1 MDINQKITEELGVK
15 LWQVEAAV
23 KLIDEGN
30 TIPFIARYRKEATG
44 TLDDEQLRKLYER
57 LVYLRNLEE
66 KKEQVK
72 NFRPIDDTFFEV
84 LADDIGVCQEMLRII
99 LEDEKLI
106 VKDVIVQSSERNLYG
121 RSVRLD
127 ALCILGDERECNVE
141 LQRSNKDH
149 HLKRVRFNASSITVR
164 DSQTGEK
171 FEKTIDLIVVYISE
185 FDIFKGGRVIYHVD
199 SVIRETQE
207 KVDDGLERVFVNTA
221 VKDGTTISEYMG
233 CFLQKE
239 IDNAKFPKLTNR
251 VHYLK
256 HEEGGVNAVCE
267 IMKKY
272 SDEAYKQGEEA
283 GKEIGKEIGQR
294 QANIAAIKNM
304 IIRFQATKE
313 VILEDYT
320 ESEYN
325 TAIAELQS
333 ESR

>member
-1 MDINQKITEELGVK
+1 MQTVLKNLEGFYIIN
-15 LWQVEAAV
+15 
-23 KLIDEGN
+23 IDHSESL
-30 TIPFIARYRKEATG
+30 FVYQEKTG
-44 TLDDEQLRKLYER
+44 DKMT
-57 LVYLRNLEE
+57 LEE
-66 KKEQVK
+66 KIEQVK

-99 LEDEKLI
+99 LEDEKLV

-127 ALCILGDERECNVE
+127 ALCILGNGKKCNVE
-141 LQRSNKDH
+141 VQRSNEDH
-149 HLKRVRFNASSITVR
+149 HLKRVRFNASVITVR
-164 DSQTGEK
+164 DSQTDDK
-171 FEKTIDLIVVYISE
+171 FEETIDLIVVYISE
-185 FDIFKGGRVIYHVD
+185 FDIFKRGRVIYHVD

-207 KVDDGLERVFVNTA
+207 KVDDGLERVFVNTT
-221 VKDGTTISEYMG
+221 VKDETSISEYMG
-233 CFLQKE
+233 CFQQKE

-267 IMKKY
+267 IMRKY
-272 SDEAYKQGEEA
+272 SEEVAEKAYQQGEEA

-313 VILEDYT
+313 IILEDYT

>member
-1 MDINQKITEELGVK
+1 MI
-15 LWQVEAAV
+15 
-23 KLIDEGN
+23 
-30 TIPFIARYRKEATG
+30 RKACLYTRKTG
-44 TLDDEQLRKLYER
+44 DKMT
-57 LVYLRNLEE
+57 LEE
-66 KKEQVK
+66 KKEQVR

-84 LADDIGVCQEMLRII
+84 LADDVGVCQEMLRII

-127 ALCILGDERECNVE
+127 ALCILGNGKKCNVE
-141 LQRSNKDH
+141 VQRSNRDH
-149 HLKRVRFNASSITVR
+149 HLKRVRFNASVITVR
-164 DSQTGEK
+164 DSQTDDK
-171 FEKTIDLIVVYISE
+171 FEETIDLIIVYISE
-185 FDIFKGGRVIYHVD
+185 FDIFKRGRVIYHVD

-221 VKDGTTISEYMG
+221 VKDGTTISEYMD

-239 IDNAKFPKLTNR
+239 VDNAKFPKLTNR

-256 HEEGGVNAVCE
+256 HEEGGVNAMCE
-267 IMKKY
+267 VMEQYSKKAAKK
-272 SDEAYKQGEEA
+272 AYKQGEEA
-283 GKEIGKEIGQR
+283 GQR

>member
-1 MDINQKITEELGVK
+1 MT
-15 LWQVEAAV
+15 
-23 KLIDEGN
+23 
-30 TIPFIARYRKEATG
+30 
-44 TLDDEQLRKLYER
+44 
-57 LVYLRNLEE
+57 LEE

-99 LEDEKLI
+99 LKDEKLI

-141 LQRSNKDH
+141 LQRSNNDH

-185 FDIFKGGRVIYHVD
+185 FDIFKRGRVIYHVD

-207 KVDDGLERVFVNTA
+207 KVDDGLERVFVNTV
-221 VKDGTTISEYMG
+221 VKDGTTISEYMD

-239 IDNAKFPKLTNR
+239 VDNAKFPKLTNR

-256 HEEGGVNAVCE
+256 HEVGGVNAVCE
-267 IMKKY
+267 IMRKY
-272 SDEAYKQGEEA
+272 SEEVAEKAYQQGEEA
-283 GKEIGKEIGQR
+283 GKEIGQR
-294 QANIAAIKNM
+294 H
-304 IIRFQATKE
+304 
-313 VILEDYT
+313 
-320 ESEYN
+320 

>member
-1 MDINQKITEELGVK
+1 MTRKKQKT
-15 LWQVEAAV
+15 
-23 KLIDEGN
+23 
-30 TIPFIARYRKEATG
+30 
-44 TLDDEQLRKLYER
+44 
-57 LVYLRNLEE
+57 LEE
-66 KKEQVK
+66 KIEQVK

-141 LQRSNKDH
+141 LQRSNNDH

-185 FDIFKGGRVIYHVD
+185 FDIFKRGRVIYHVD

-221 VKDGTTISEYMG
+221 VKDGTTISEYMD

-267 IMKKY
+267 IMRKY
-272 SDEAYKQGEEA
+272 SEEVAEKAYQQGEEA
-283 GKEIGKEIGQR
+283 GKEIGQP

-304 IIRFQATKE
+304 IIRFRATKE

>member
-1 MDINQKITEELGVK
+1 MQTVLKNLEGFYIIN
-15 LWQVEAAV
+15 
-23 KLIDEGN
+23 IDHSESL
-30 TIPFIARYRKEATG
+30 FVYQEKTG
-44 TLDDEQLRKLYER
+44 DKMT
-57 LVYLRNLEE
+57 LEE

-127 ALCILGDERECNVE
+127 ALCILGNGKKCNVE
-141 LQRSNKDH
+141 VQRSNKDH
-149 HLKRVRFNASSITVR
+149 HLKRVRFNASVITVR
-164 DSQTGEK
+164 DSQKDKK

-185 FDIFKGGRVIYHVD
+185 FDIFKRGRVIYHVD

-207 KVDDGLERVFVNTA
+207 KVDDGLERVFVNSA
-221 VKDGTTISEYMG
+221 VKDGTTISEYMD

-256 HEEGGVNAVCE
+256 HEEGGVNAMCE
-267 IMKKY
+267 VMEQYSKKAAKK
-272 SDEAYKQGEEA
+272 AYKQGEEA
-283 GKEIGKEIGQR
+283 GQR

>member
-1 MDINQKITEELGVK
+1 MQTVLKNLEGFYIIN
-15 LWQVEAAV
+15 
-23 KLIDEGN
+23 IDHSESL
-30 TIPFIARYRKEATG
+30 FVYQEKTG
-44 TLDDEQLRKLYER
+44 DKMT
-57 LVYLRNLEE
+57 LEE
-66 KKEQVK
+66 KIEQVK

-84 LADDIGVCQEMLRII
+84 MADDIGVCQEMLRII
-99 LEDEKLI
+99 LEDEKLV

-127 ALCILGDERECNVE
+127 ALCILGNGKKCNVE
-141 LQRSNKDH
+141 VQRSNKDH
-149 HLKRVRFNASSITVR
+149 HLKRVRFNASVITVR
-164 DSQTGEK
+164 DSQTDDK
-171 FEKTIDLIVVYISE
+171 FEETIDLIVVYISE
-185 FDIFKGGRVIYHVD
+185 FDIFKCGRVIYHVD

-207 KVDDGLERVFVNTA
+207 KVDDGLERVFVNTT
-221 VKDGTTISEYMG
+221 VKDETSISEYMG
-233 CFLQKE
+233 CFQQKE

-267 IMKKY
+267 IMRKY
-272 SDEAYKQGEEA
+272 SEEVAEKAYQQGEEA

-313 VILEDYT
+313 IILEDYT

>member
-1 MDINQKITEELGVK
+1 MSG
-15 LWQVEAAV
+15 
-23 KLIDEGN
+23 LIKQR
-30 TIPFIARYRKEATG
+30 TRKRQFG
-44 TLDDEQLRKLYER
+44 
-57 LVYLRNLEE
+57 

-127 ALCILGDERECNVE
+127 ALCILGNGKKCNVE
-141 LQRSNKDH
+141 VQRSNKDH
-149 HLKRVRFNASSITVR
+149 HLKRVRFNASVITVR
-164 DSQTGEK
+164 DSQTDDK
-171 FEKTIDLIVVYISE
+171 FEETIDLIVVHISE
-185 FDIFKGGRVIYHVD
+185 FDIFKRGRVIYHVD

-207 KVDDGLERVFVNTA
+207 KVDDGLERVFVNTT
-221 VKDGTTISEYMG
+221 VKDETSISEYMG
-233 CFLQKE
+233 CFQQKE

-267 IMKKY
+267 IMRKY

-283 GKEIGKEIGQR
+283 GKEIGQR
-294 QANIAAIKNM
+294 QANITAIKNM
-304 IIRFQATKE
+304 IIRFHATKE

-325 TAIAELQS
+325 TAIAELQAKAK
-333 ESR
+333 

>member
-1 MDINQKITEELGVK
+1 MTDRGFRTVTKKSMQTVLKNLEGFYIIN
-15 LWQVEAAV
+15 
-23 KLIDEGN
+23 IDHSESL
-30 TIPFIARYRKEATG
+30 FVYQEKTG
-44 TLDDEQLRKLYER
+44 DKMT
-57 LVYLRNLEE
+57 LEE
-66 KKEQVK
+66 KIEQVK

-127 ALCILGDERECNVE
+127 ALCILGNGKKCNVE
-141 LQRSNKDH
+141 VQRSNKDH
-149 HLKRVRFNASSITVR
+149 HLKRVRFNASVITVR
-164 DSQTGEK
+164 DSQTDDK
-171 FEKTIDLIVVYISE
+171 FEETIDLIVVYISE
-185 FDIFKGGRVIYHVD
+185 FDIFKRGRVIYHVD

-207 KVDDGLERVFVNTA
+207 KVDDGLERVFVNTT
-221 VKDGTTISEYMG
+221 VKDGTTISEYMD

-256 HEEGGVNAVCE
+256 HEEGGVQKMCEVMEQYSKKAV
-267 IMKKY
+267 KK
-272 SDEAYKQGEEA
+272 ATK
-283 GKEIGKEIGQR
+283 
-294 QANIAAIKNM
+294 QANITAIKNM
-304 IIRFQATKE
+304 LEFKIPKE
-313 VILEDYT
+313 SILKKYT

>member
-1 MDINQKITEELGVK
+1 MQTVLKNLEGFYIIN
-15 LWQVEAAV
+15 
-23 KLIDEGN
+23 IDHSESL
-30 TIPFIARYRKEATG
+30 FVYQEKTG
-44 TLDDEQLRKLYER
+44 DKMT
-57 LVYLRNLEE
+57 LEE

-127 ALCILGDERECNVE
+127 ALCILGNGKKCNVE
-141 LQRSNKDH
+141 VQRSNKDH
-149 HLKRVRFNASSITVR
+149 HLKRVRFNASVITVR
-164 DSQTGEK
+164 DSQTDDK
-171 FEKTIDLIVVYISE
+171 FEETIDLIVVYISE
-185 FDIFKGGRVIYHVD
+185 FDIFKRGRVIYHVD

-207 KVDDGLERVFVNTA
+207 RVDDGLERVFVNTV
-221 VKDGTTISEYMG
+221 VKDGTTISEYMD

-239 IDNAKFPKLTNR
+239 VDNVKFPKLTNR

-267 IMKKY
+267 VMKKY
-272 SDEAYKQGEEA
+272 SEEVAEKAYQQGEEA
-283 GKEIGKEIGQR
+283 GQR

>member
-1 MDINQKITEELGVK
+1 MDHSAGENDRHKFRTVTKKSMQTVLKNLEGFYIIN
-15 LWQVEAAV
+15 
-23 KLIDEGN
+23 IDHSESL
-30 TIPFIARYRKEATG
+30 FVYQEKTG
-44 TLDDEQLRKLYER
+44 DKMT
-57 LVYLRNLEE
+57 LEE
-66 KKEQVK
+66 KIEQVK

-127 ALCILGDERECNVE
+127 ALCILGNGKKCNVE
-141 LQRSNKDH
+141 VQRSNKDH
-149 HLKRVRFNASSITVR
+149 HLKRVRFNASVITVR
-164 DSQTGEK
+164 DSQTDDK
-171 FEKTIDLIVVYISE
+171 FEETIDLIVVYISE
-185 FDIFKGGRVIYHVD
+185 FDIFKCGRVIYHVD

-221 VKDGTTISEYMG
+221 VKDGTTISEYMD

-267 IMKKY
+267 IMRKY
-272 SDEAYKQGEEA
+272 SEEVAEKAYQQGEEA

-313 VILEDYT
+313 IILEDYT

>member
-1 MDINQKITEELGVK
+1 MQTVLKNLEGFYIIN
-15 LWQVEAAV
+15 
-23 KLIDEGN
+23 IDHSESL
-30 TIPFIARYRKEATG
+30 FVYQEKTG
-44 TLDDEQLRKLYER
+44 DKMT
-57 LVYLRNLEE
+57 LEE
-66 KKEQVK
+66 KKEQVR

-84 LADDIGVCQEMLRII
+84 LADDVGVCQEMLRII

-127 ALCILGDERECNVE
+127 ALCILGNGKKCNVE
-141 LQRSNKDH
+141 VQRSNKEH
-149 HLKRVRFNASSITVR
+149 HLKRVRFNASVITVR
-164 DSQTGEK
+164 DSQKDKK

-185 FDIFKGGRVIYHVD
+185 FDIFKRGRVIYHVD

-221 VKDGTTISEYMG
+221 VKDGTTISEYMD

-267 IMKKY
+267 IMRKY
-272 SDEAYKQGEEA
+272 SEEVAEKAYQQGEEA
-283 GKEIGKEIGQR
+283 GKEIGQR

-325 TAIAELQS
+325 TAIAELQP

>member
-1 MDINQKITEELGVK
+1 MQTVLKNIEGFYIINIDHLENLFVYQEE
-15 LWQVEAAV
+15 
-23 KLIDEGN
+23 
-30 TIPFIARYRKEATG
+30 TG
-44 TLDDEQLRKLYER
+44 DKMT
-57 LVYLRNLEE
+57 LEE
-66 KKEQVK
+66 KKEQVR

-127 ALCILGDERECNVE
+127 ALCILGNGKKCNVE
-141 LQRSNKDH
+141 VQRSNNDH
-149 HLKRVRFNASSITVR
+149 HLKRVRFNASVITVR
-164 DSQTGEK
+164 DSQTDEK
-171 FEKTIDLIVVYISE
+171 FEKTVDLIVVYISE
-185 FDIFKGGRVIYHVD
+185 FDIFKRGRVIYHVD
-199 SVIRETQE
+199 SMIRETQE
-207 KVDDGLERVFVNTA
+207 KVDDGLERVFVNTT
-221 VKDGTTISEYMG
+221 VKDGTTISEYMD

-256 HEEGGVNAVCE
+256 HEEGGVNAMCE
-267 IMKKY
+267 VMEKY
-272 SDEAYKQGEEA
+272 SKEAAEKAAEKA
-283 GKEIGKEIGQR
+283 TKK
-294 QANIAAIKNM
+294 ANITAIKNM
-304 IIRFQATKE
+304 IIRFHATKE

-333 ESR
+333 ESK

>member
-1 MDINQKITEELGVK
+1 MKTVLKNLEGFYIIN
-15 LWQVEAAV
+15 
-23 KLIDEGN
+23 IDHSESL
-30 TIPFIARYRKEATG
+30 FVYQEKTG
-44 TLDDEQLRKLYER
+44 DKMT
-57 LVYLRNLEE
+57 LEE

-127 ALCILGDERECNVE
+127 ALCILGNGKKCNVE
-141 LQRSNKDH
+141 VQRSNKDH
-149 HLKRVRFNASSITVR
+149 HLKRVRFNASVITVR
-164 DSQTGEK
+164 DSQTEEK

-185 FDIFKGGRVIYHVD
+185 FDIFKRGRVIYHVD

-221 VKDGTTISEYMG
+221 VKDGTTISEYMD

-267 IMKKY
+267 IMRKY
-272 SDEAYKQGEEA
+272 SEEVAEKAYQQGEEA

-304 IIRFQATKE
+304 IIRFRATKE

>member
-1 MDINQKITEELGVK
+1 MT
-15 LWQVEAAV
+15 
-23 KLIDEGN
+23 
-30 TIPFIARYRKEATG
+30 
-44 TLDDEQLRKLYER
+44 
-57 LVYLRNLEE
+57 LEE

-185 FDIFKGGRVIYHVD
+185 FDIFKRGRVIYHVD

-207 KVDDGLERVFVNTA
+207 KIDDGLERVFVNTA
-221 VKDGTTISEYMG
+221 VKDGTTISEYMD

-239 IDNAKFPKLTNR
+239 IDNAKFPELTNR

-267 IMKKY
+267 VMRKY
-272 SDEAYKQGEEA
+272 SEEVAEKAYQQGEEA
-283 GKEIGKEIGQR
+283 GKEIGKKIGKEIGKEIGQR

-304 IIRFQATKE
+304 IIRFHATKE

-333 ESR
+333 KTQ

>member
-1 MDINQKITEELGVK
+1 MQTVLKNIEGFYIIN
-15 LWQVEAAV
+15 
-23 KLIDEGN
+23 IDHSESL
-30 TIPFIARYRKEATG
+30 FVYQEKTG
-44 TLDDEQLRKLYER
+44 DKMT
-57 LVYLRNLEE
+57 LEE
-66 KKEQVK
+66 KKEQVR

-84 LADDIGVCQEMLRII
+84 LADDVGVCQEMLRII

-127 ALCILGDERECNVE
+127 ALCILGNGKKCNVE
-141 LQRSNKDH
+141 VQRSNKDH
-149 HLKRVRFNASSITVR
+149 HLKRVRFNASVITVR
-164 DSQTGEK
+164 DSQKDKK

-185 FDIFKGGRVIYHVD
+185 FDIFKRGRVIYHVD

-221 VKDGTTISEYMG
+221 VKDGTTISEYMD

-256 HEEGGVNAVCE
+256 HEEGGVNAMCE
-267 IMKKY
+267 VMEQYSKKAAKK
-272 SDEAYKQGEEA
+272 AYKQGEEA
-283 GKEIGKEIGQR
+283 GQR

>member
-1 MDINQKITEELGVK
+1 MQTVLKNLEGFYIIN
-15 LWQVEAAV
+15 
-23 KLIDEGN
+23 IDHSESL
-30 TIPFIARYRKEATG
+30 FVYQEKTG
-44 TLDDEQLRKLYER
+44 DKMT
-57 LVYLRNLEE
+57 LEE
-66 KKEQVK
+66 KKEQVR

-127 ALCILGDERECNVE
+127 ALCILGNGKKCNVE
-141 LQRSNKDH
+141 VQRSNKDH
-149 HLKRVRFNASSITVR
+149 HLKRVRFNASVITVR
-164 DSQTGEK
+164 DSQKDKK

-185 FDIFKGGRVIYHVD
+185 FDIFKRGRVIYHVD

-221 VKDGTTISEYMG
+221 VKDGTTISKYMD

-267 IMKKY
+267 IMRKY
-272 SDEAYKQGEEA
+272 SEEVAEKAYQQGEEA

-325 TAIAELQS
+325 TAIAELQP